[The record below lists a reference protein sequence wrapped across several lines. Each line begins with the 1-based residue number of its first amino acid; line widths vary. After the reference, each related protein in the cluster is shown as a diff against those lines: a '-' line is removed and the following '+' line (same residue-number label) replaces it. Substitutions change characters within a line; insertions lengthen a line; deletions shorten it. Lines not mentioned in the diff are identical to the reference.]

1 MSYFFGRSLLACG
14 LMLVLTACQ
23 TIAQQPNEPEVD
35 TFAVAETLFNSH
47 LADQQ
52 LKLAGQQ
59 LKALRQ
65 SHPDESRLD
74 ALQQRLATA
83 WLATGEQA
91 LKDADIETA
100 SAALIQAKRLLPQA
114 PALTEELSAAIADA
128 QKPVIEPVV
137 TPPMPVKTPAIRK
150 KLVQKKPIVVDA
162 QPKLDLEPATVVEQP
177 EPAPEILPSVFKRS
191 KVKSRLIDVNA
202 SFTVVPMPMLNTR
215 SEHQLGRLLD
225 AVADDV
231 VKFRAAV
238 AVEVADTRDFH
249 WVAALLLARVKKL
262 DANFQPRLQEVI
274 QDDKP
279 AQLIITPN
287 PSL

>member
-1 MSYFFGRSLLACG
+1 MSRFFGRSLLACG
-14 LMLVLTACQ
+14 LLIILTACQ
-23 TIAQQPNEPEVD
+23 TTVQQPSEPEVD
-35 TFAVAETLFNSH
+35 TFAVAELVFESH
-47 LADQQ
+47 LANQQVELASQQ
-52 LKLAGQQ
+52 LD
-59 LKALRQ
+59 ALRL
-65 SHPDESRLD
+65 SHPDDSRID
-74 ALQQRLATA
+74 ILQQRLANA
-83 WLATGEQA
+83 WLAAGGQA
-91 LKDADIETA
+91 LKDGDVEAA

-114 PALTEELSAAIADA
+114 PALTEGLSAAIADV
-128 QKPVIEPVV
+128 QKPVVEPVIAPV
-137 TPPMPVKTPAIRK
+137 RVVKTPETRK
-150 KLVQKKPIVVDA
+150 KPVQKKPTVPVEPEPKPAVVI
-162 QPKLDLEPATVVEQP
+162 EQP
-177 EPAPEILPSVFKRS
+177 EPAPETPPSVVKPS
-191 KVKSRLIDVNA
+191 KVKSRLVDVSA

-225 AVADDV
+225 AVAADV

-238 AVEVADTRDFH
+238 TVEVADTRDFH

>member
-1 MSYFFGRSLLACG
+1 MSRFFGRSLLACC
-14 LMLVLTACQ
+14 LLLILTACQ
-23 TIAQQPNEPEVD
+23 TIVQQPREPEVD
-35 TFAVAETLFNSH
+35 TFAIAELVFENH
-47 LADQQ
+47 LANRQMELASQQ
-52 LKLAGQQ
+52 LD
-59 LKALRQ
+59 ALRL
-65 SHPDESRLD
+65 SHPDDSRID
-74 ALQQRLATA
+74 ILQQRLANA
-83 WLATGEQA
+83 WLAAGGQA
-91 LKDADIETA
+91 LKDGDVEAA

-114 PALTEELSAAIADA
+114 PALTEGLSAAIADV
-128 QKPVIEPVV
+128 QKPVVEPVIAPV
-137 TPPMPVKTPAIRK
+137 KVVKTPEIRK
-150 KLVQKKPIVVDA
+150 KPVQKKPTVPVEPEPKPAVVI
-162 QPKLDLEPATVVEQP
+162 EQP
-177 EPAPEILPSVFKRS
+177 EPAPETPPSVVKPS
-191 KVKSRLIDVNA
+191 KVKSRLVDVSA

-225 AVADDV
+225 AVAADV

-238 AVEVADTRDFH
+238 TVEVADTRDFH

>member
-1 MSYFFGRSLLACG
+1 MSRFFGRSLLACC
-14 LMLVLTACQ
+14 LLLILTACQ
-23 TIAQQPNEPEVD
+23 TTVQQPREPEVD
-35 TFAVAETLFNSH
+35 TFAIAELVFENH
-47 LADQQ
+47 LANRQMELASQQ
-52 LKLAGQQ
+52 LD
-59 LKALRQ
+59 ALRL
-65 SHPDESRLD
+65 SHPDDSRID
-74 ALQQRLATA
+74 ILQQRLANA
-83 WLATGEQA
+83 WLAAGGQA
-91 LKDADIETA
+91 LKDGDVEAA

-114 PALTEELSAAIADA
+114 PALTEGLSAAIADV
-128 QKPVIEPVV
+128 QKPVVEPVIAPV
-137 TPPMPVKTPAIRK
+137 KVVKTPEIRK
-150 KLVQKKPIVVDA
+150 KPVQKKPTVPVEPEPKPAVVI
-162 QPKLDLEPATVVEQP
+162 EQP
-177 EPAPEILPSVFKRS
+177 EPAPETPPSVVKPS
-191 KVKSRLIDVNA
+191 KVKSRLVDVSA

-225 AVADDV
+225 AVAADV

-238 AVEVADTRDFH
+238 TVEVADTRDFH

>member
-1 MSYFFGRSLLACG
+1 MSRFFGRSLLACG
-14 LMLVLTACQ
+14 LLIILTACQ
-23 TIAQQPNEPEVD
+23 TTVQQPSEPAVD
-35 TFAVAETLFNSH
+35 TFAIVEVVFENH
-47 LADQQ
+47 LANRQVELASQQ
-52 LKLAGQQ
+52 LEV
-59 LKALRQ
+59 LRL
-65 SHPDESRLD
+65 SHPDD
-74 ALQQRLATA
+74 ARIDILQQRLANA
-83 WLATGEQA
+83 WLAVGEQA
-91 LKDADIETA
+91 LKDADVEAA

-114 PALTEELSAAIADA
+114 PALTEGLSAAIADV
-128 QKPVIEPVV
+128 QKPVVEPVIAPV
-137 TPPMPVKTPAIRK
+137 RVVKTPETRK
-150 KLVQKKPIVVDA
+150 KPVQKKPTVPVEPEPKPAVVI
-162 QPKLDLEPATVVEQP
+162 EQP
-177 EPAPEILPSVFKRS
+177 EPTSETPPSVVKPS
-191 KVKSRLIDVNA
+191 KVKSRLVDVSA

-225 AVADDV
+225 AVAADV

-238 AVEVADTRDFH
+238 TVEVADTRDFH